1 MAQINKQ
8 GNLFE
13 LQENISS
20 EYRLILLDWMN
31 QVTTD
36 YGMKRQTY
44 HRAIQMCDNFFHKS
58 PGTIPVSD
66 IQLIGI
72 TCLHIAA
79 KMEEIYPPHIKSFAE
94 STNDSVTID
103 QMNHMEIK
111 ICETLGWNFD
121 NQQTFFEWATWF
133 MQRWDDY
140 VDESLSNLK

>member
-1 MAQINKQ
+1 
-8 GNLFE
+8 
-13 LQENISS
+13 
-20 EYRLILLDWMN
+20 
-31 QVTTD
+31 
-36 YGMKRQTY
+36 
-44 HRAIQMCDNFFHKS
+44 MCDNFFHKS

-121 NQQTFFEWATWF
+121 N
-133 MQRWDDY
+133 
-140 VDESLSNLK
+140 